1 MKQIALLLFVVL
13 NTNLVLAKTKYN
25 PEQACVQIQARYLKE
40 AFHLTKNAV
49 GFSAPV
55 SARAY
60 AYLCLVMYESG
71 KILEKPSNDFTTKL
85 NQYSSLE
92 NTVNPKLAP
101 YVLVETNHSLYS
113 YFYRSMPP
121 SNAKRLKGIYDS
133 LVKICS
139 KPLSKNEV
147 KTAVTLAKSISDH
160 VINYSKTDGG
170 DEAYLNNY
178 PANYKEQPC
187 LACWTRTSPGYFSA
201 LLPYWGSNR
210 YFISSNKTVFDQM
223 TPPVYSDNQESTLFK
238 DSKYIDSITQAND
251 PMYEIIGEYWDD
263 SPGYSGTPSGHFFN
277 IAQTVG
283 SNKIESFMERAAF
296 YLALGIA
303 LNDTFITC
311 WYAKF
316 HFNFLRPI
324 TYIHRFINPDFNSR
338 IASPSFPEY
347 PSGHSMQSGAGSE
360 ILNFFIGKQIAFT
373 DSTNVW
379 RKDIDGRPRSFN
391 SFDQMATEISN
402 SRVYGG
408 IHYQNTADNSLN
420 YGRLIG
426 LNTLQILTQPKP

>member
-1 MKQIALLLFVVL
+1 MKLLAVLLSFVFISH
-13 NTNLVLAKTKYN
+13 NLCAKSKIN
-25 PEQACVQIQARYLKE
+25 PEQACIQIQARYLKE
-40 AFHLTKNAV
+40 TFHLTKNSV

-60 AYLCLVMYESG
+60 AYLCLGMYESG
-71 KILEKPSNDFTTKL
+71 KILENPAIDFTTKL
-85 NQYSSLE
+85 NGYAVL
-92 NTVNPKLAP
+92 NNPTNSRLAALI
-101 YVLVETNHSLYS
+101 LVETNHTLCS

-121 SNAKRLKGIYDS
+121 SNAKRLTFIHDS
-133 LVKICS
+133 LAKICKKS
-139 KPLSKNEV
+139 LSKSDVMEALN
-147 KTAVTLAKSISDH
+147 LANTISNH
-160 VINYSKTDGG
+160 IINYSKTDGA

-178 PANYKEQPC
+178 PSEYKEQPC

-201 LLPYWGSNR
+201 LLPYWGTNR
-210 YFISSNKTVFDQM
+210 YFLTSNRAIFDQM
-223 TPPVYSDNQESTLFK
+223 EAPIYSSESNSQLYK
-238 DSKYIDSITQAND
+238 DSKYIDSITQVDN

-263 SPGYSGTPSGHFFN
+263 SPGYSGTPSGHFYN
-277 IAQTVG
+277 MAQSVG
-283 SNKIESFMERAAF
+283 AEKITTFLERAAF

-311 WYAKF
+311 WHAKF

-324 TYIHRFINPDFNSR
+324 TYIHRFINPNFNSR

-360 ILNFFIGKQIAFT
+360 ILNYFIGKNVSFT
-373 DSTNVW
+373 DSTNSW
-379 RKDIDGRPRSFN
+379 RKDIDGTPRYFEN
-391 SFDQMATEISN
+391 FDQMALEISN

-408 IHYQNTADNSLN
+408 IHFQTTANNSLK

-426 LNTLQILTQPKP
+426 LNTIKILTEVQP